1 VHLPEVRKAG
11 SSYDARHDYGKG
23 APHITL
29 RRVLAALGSAF
40 VLTLLF
46 IPAATP
52 GSAAGKLA
60 SLQATIDTAAW
71 LPPSPDPSGIAWWAD
86 KGRLIV
92 ADGEVEETIG
102 GITHYQGVNLW
113 ETTTAGTVVHTSTT
127 YPAFSSEPTDVAA
140 NGSTVYVID
149 DNADMIFMI
158 DVGGDG
164 ELGTA
169 DDTRTTLNTRT
180 FNSHDPEGVAFGA
193 GSLFVS
199 DGNNNQEYRVDPGQD
214 GLLGG
219 VDDRVSCFDT
229 SVLGMR
235 DPEGVTMDPVTGE
248 LVIVSRTDREMAV
261 ATPSGQL
268 SDLISLAGVL
278 PFTTQTV
285 NPAGVAM
292 APVTDDPS
300 RYDAYISDRAVDN
313 NNDPNEVDGKVYE
326 VRLSDPTGNRAP
338 VVSGPGAQT
347 VVEGEGIRLQIAA
360 ADPNDDPITYS
371 AANLPPGLSVDPSTG
386 VVSGTIAAG
395 AAVGSPYASTLRGS
409 DGTLIGSRNA
419 SWTVTATGA
428 FNTAPTVTN
437 PGDQTGT
444 EGDTVSLP
452 ITATD
457 LDAGN
462 VLMYS
467 ATGLPP
473 GLWLDCVSGVIAG
486 TIAPGAASGSP
497 YSVQVRAGDQV
508 VPGAPTFHSKW
519 DSTSFTWSVGG
530 SVPDDPPAAPTGL
543 TVTPDTGGL
552 RLDWANNTELDLAGY
567 NVYRMV
573 GGSPVKLNGG
583 PLTSS
588 DFYDPAAPP
597 GETSTY
603 RVTAVDLAGH
613 ESAPTEGSGTRGTI
627 VSRGASTA
635 TTKSAN
641 SLTVARPAGVQSGD
655 VMFAAIAVNGSPA
668 SVTPPPSGGWT
679 LLRQDQSGS
688 VLRQYLF
695 WKVAGAEPPN
705 YTWSFPAKFSMGAT
719 ITAYGGVD
727 TSSPFANAGRVNAS
741 SLSITANG
749 FTAASGDVFVGFF
762 GIATNTTIA
771 PDARMLEQAE
781 ALQTQG
787 SKKLTLEAAD
797 DVIDLSGATGT
808 RVATG
813 TSGKAA
819 VNIGQSVLLHPAP

>member
-1 VHLPEVRKAG
+1 M
-11 SSYDARHDYGKG
+11 
-23 APHITL
+23 
-29 RRVLAALGSAF
+29 RRALASLGSAF
-40 VLTLLF
+40 LLTLLL
-46 IPAATP
+46 IPVAVP

-92 ADGEVEETIG
+92 ADGEVEETMG
-102 GITHYQGVNLW
+102 GITHYQGVNMW
-113 ETTTAGTVVHTSTT
+113 ETTTAGAVVHTSTT
-127 YPAFSSEPTDVAA
+127 YPNFSSEPTDVAA
-140 NGSTVYVID
+140 NGSTVYISD
-149 DNADMIFMI
+149 DNADLIFMI
-158 DVGGDG
+158 DVGNDG

-169 DDTRTTLNTRT
+169 DDTRTSLNTRS

-199 DGNNNQEYRVDPGQD
+199 DGNNNQEYRVDPGPD

-235 DPEGVTMDPVTGE
+235 DPEGVTMNPLTGE
-248 LVIVSRTDREMAV
+248 VVIVSRTDREIAV

-268 SDLISLAGVL
+268 TDLISVATAL
-278 PFTTQTV
+278 PFATQTV

-292 APVTDDPS
+292 APAADDPS
-300 RYDAYISDRAVDN
+300 RYDVYVSDRAVDN
-313 NNDPNEVDGKVYE
+313 NNDPTEVDGKVYE
-326 VRLSDPTGNRAP
+326 VRLSDPTANRAP

-347 VVEGEGIRLQIAA
+347 VVEGEGITLQIVA

-371 AANLPPGLSVDPSTG
+371 ASNLPPGLSVDPSTG
-386 VVSGTIAAG
+386 VVSGTISAG
-395 AAVGSPYASTLRGS
+395 AAAGSPYASTLRAS
-409 DGTLIGSRNA
+409 DGTLTGSRNA
-419 SWTVTATGA
+419 NWTVSATGA
-428 FNTAPTVTN
+428 FNTAPTVTD

-444 EGDTVSLP
+444 EGTTVSLP

-457 LDAGN
+457 PDAGN

-473 GLWLDCVSGVIAG
+473 GLWLDCVSGVVSG

-497 YSVQVRAGDQV
+497 YTVRVSASDQL
-508 VPGAPTFHSKW
+508 VPGVPGFHTKW
-519 DSTSFTWSVGG
+519 DSQSFTWTVGG
-530 SVPDDPPAAPTGL
+530 SLPDDPPAAPTGL

-552 RLDWANNTELDLAGY
+552 RLDWANNSEPDLAGY

-573 GGSPVKLNGG
+573 AGSPVKLNGAL
-583 PLTSS
+583 LTSS
-588 DFYDPAAPP
+588 DFYDTAAPP

-613 ESAPTEGSGTRGTI
+613 ESAPTEGSGTRSKI
-627 VSRGASTA
+627 AFRGASTA
-635 TTKSAN
+635 SAKSSN
-641 SLTVARPAGVQSGD
+641 SLTVPRPAGVQSGD
-655 VMFAAIAVNGSPA
+655 VMLAAITVNGSPA
-668 SVTPPPSGGWT
+668 SITPPVTGGWT
-679 LLRQDQSGS
+679 PVRQDQSGS
-688 VLRQYLF
+688 ALRQYVF
-695 WKVAGAEPPN
+695 WKVAGAAEPAS
-705 YTWSFPAKFSMGAT
+705 YTWTFPAKFPLGAA

-727 TSSPFANAGRVNAS
+727 TSSPFLNTGRVSPS

-749 FTAASGDVFVGFF
+749 VTAAPGDVFVGFF

-771 PDARMLEQAE
+771 PDARMLERAE
-781 ALQTQG
+781 ALQAAG
-787 SKKLTLEAAD
+787 SKKSTLEAAD
-797 DVIDLSGATGT
+797 DVIDASGDTGT

-813 TSGKAA
+813 TSGKGA